1 MFKFRVPGQR
11 KGDSKFSLPSH
22 FVLQIW
28 IDWDPHIGNNIL
40 LIQVLCLWAD
50 VNSRLVLR
58 CTRRSIEIR
67 ALVNSLWRISHGVF
81 ILIDE
86 NLSMKGKSNLTMCL
100 FCISP
105 ELLQAGNL
113 PWLELWEEAQGEV
126 ISKQSMMDARQNAET
141 GKDQWESGKDRKRQ
155 WKRERRK
162 EGKRKRRRRK
172 EKKKNQN
179 EERLKE

>member
-1 MFKFRVPGQR
+1 MFKFIVPGQR
-11 KGDSKFSLPSH
+11 KEESKFSLPSL

-28 IDWDPHIGNNIL
+28 VDWDPHIGNNIL

-50 VNSRLVLR
+50 VNSKLVLR
-58 CTRRSIEIR
+58 CTRSSMEIR
-67 ALVNSLWRISHGVF
+67 ALVNSMWRISHGESF
-81 ILIDE
+81 IDE

-100 FCISP
+100 FCTSP

-113 PWLELWEEAQGEV
+113 PWLEVWEEAQGEV
-126 ISKQSMMDARQNAET
+126 ISKQSVMDARQNAEP
-141 GKDQWESGKDRKRQ
+141 GKDQWESGRDRKRQ
-155 WKRERRK
+155 WKKERRR

>member
-1 MFKFRVPGQR
+1 MFKFRVPSQR
-11 KGDSKFSLPSH
+11 KEESKFSLPSL

-28 IDWDPHIGNNIL
+28 VDWDPHIGNNIL

-58 CTRRSIEIR
+58 CTRRSMEIR

-100 FCISP
+100 FCTSP
-105 ELLQAGNL
+105 ELLQAENL
-113 PWLELWEEAQGEV
+113 PWLEVWEEAQGEV
-126 ISKQSMMDARQNAET
+126 ISKQSVMDARQNAEP
-141 GKDQWESGKDRKRQ
+141 GKDQCESGRDRKRQ
-155 WKRERRK
+155 WKKERRR
-162 EGKRKRRRRK
+162 EGREKGGGGKKRKRIK
-172 EKKKNQN
+172 MKSA
-179 EERLKE
+179 